1 MNLYFYIRVI
11 LSSIFD
17 DLSYRQLL
25 INFAEENARQA
36 PSVGK
41 EMKFLK
47 NFMTMNE
54 EERKLIGHNFTSIFK
69 ACTFRGNDCL
79 DEK

>member
-1 MNLYFYIRVI
+1 MNLYFVFLHNR
-11 LSSIFD
+11 SSKIER
-17 DLSYRQLL
+17 LRIL
-25 INFAEENARQA
+25 INFSEEKARQA

>member
-1 MNLYFYIRVI
+1 MNLYLYIKVI
-11 LSSIFD
+11 FRNTRIHRNQSFRNLLLNLS
-17 DLSYRQLL
+17 
-25 INFAEENARQA
+25 EEKGGQP

-54 EERKLIGHNFTSIFK
+54 E
-69 ACTFRGNDCL
+69 
-79 DEK
+79 

>member
-1 MNLYFYIRVI
+1 MNLYLYIKVI
-11 LSSIFD
+11 FTRIHRNQSFRNLLLNLS
-17 DLSYRQLL
+17 
-25 INFAEENARQA
+25 EEKGGQP

-69 ACTFRGNDCL
+69 SCTFRGNDCL
-79 DEK
+79 EEK